1 MDVTLP
7 QVIQTA
13 SACPNS
19 CKKTV
24 LETTHDD
31 MIVMT
36 DVQDFER
43 MQERKSPPS
52 GEMRVTLTVDHVFQN
67 ADEVDVIEHALNSL
81 LTACVDGVN
90 ACLLCGGSS
99 NTLRSTFFHGSD
111 KAPAHAGLALTM
123 LQHLLLHLADKHGSG
138 GNPSPHTPRYFVR
151 LSFVEF
157 YEETIT
163 VLPETMS
170 SPYRRHQVAVRLTEG
185 PLLNKSLYA
194 FESVCKAAASAA
206 SFPPYDASLLTRS
219 LQQALGG
226 DALTNALLFVAP
238 NDHEGAK
245 ATGQVASMLQRMR
258 TFPLAHSDRRRHH
271 AERMYWK
278 TKVPQ
283 SNSTYHDTNDG
294 SQSTL
299 ALVQK
304 AHELEGKLLQDSIDK
319 SKLKDTIDGHV
330 KALSESRAKVAGL
343 VEAEV
348 GLRKQLLDRERE
360 KLSLSKALVDCQ
372 LEHST
377 MLEAVE
383 KDKFDLTTKLLNAE
397 NDLLEL
403 QMREEQHDTLLRAAQ
418 DAAAAATADKKEL
431 AIEFVALKAN
441 FVAANKALQAK
452 SGKAQQLSV
461 ELLTLVN
468 QKTQLA
474 AAVDDLEKAKAD
486 GLERE
491 RKLREAMDK
500 ATVQEQAL
508 MGLVAAEK
516 ARGHSLYE
524 EKVALEFQL
533 KSLAVEVEARQVQFE
548 KAAQEQAVAHHAQV
562 HALKQAAEDQVARS
576 MARQSRRQLDDLE
589 RSLAKRSTEAADL
602 RTAMA
607 REAAEMEAQTA
618 SYRLR
623 LNSLFGNKPITTAS
637 GNEGEEAPVA
647 AARAAWTLS
656 FETRERELVERL
668 AALEARQASWG
679 GRYEVLYRRTMQ
691 THFDLINMPQ
701 KVDDAPGDL
710 DMWSQEAAAE
720 SDVSDMERRRML
732 AKVEVCTQELRLQL
746 EKNLQSAETFNGM
759 LAAKERDVAAVRTQL
774 DAAIASRDQLQL
786 QNERLLADKSTDE
799 TKDEMKRMQEMLV
812 AQLQELKATMQAQP
826 VSSKGEN
833 DQATDKRR
841 SGYDENGQ
849 QLRAQIAKLEER
861 LRGIKASHMQTVEA
875 TERRCVQLSTKT
887 IMLEEEV
894 VGLKNLLKVTTT

>member
-1 MDVTLP
+1 MDTQPACRCMCTSVTHCALA
-7 QVIQTA
+7 QCQ
-13 SACPNS
+13 
-19 CKKTV
+19 
-24 LETTHDD
+24 
-31 MIVMT
+31 
-36 DVQDFER
+36 
-43 MQERKSPPS
+43 
-52 GEMRVTLTVDHVFQN
+52 TLTVDHVFQN
-67 ADEVDVIEHALNSL
+67 ADEVDVVEHALNSL

-111 KAPAHAGLALTM
+111 NAPAHAGLALAM

-163 VLPETMS
+163 VLLETMS
-170 SPYRRHQVAVRLTEG
+170 SPYRRHQVPTAVRLTEG

-194 FESVCKAAASAA
+194 FESVCKAGASAA

-226 DALTNALLFVAP
+226 DALTHALLFVAP

-245 ATGQVASMLQRMR
+245 ATGQVVSMLQRMR

-533 KSLAVEVEARQVQFE
+533 KSLAVEVDARQVQFE

-562 HALKQAAEDQVARS
+562 HALKQAAEDQVAR
-576 MARQSRRQLDDLE
+576 
-589 RSLAKRSTEAADL
+589 
-602 RTAMA
+602 
-607 REAAEMEAQTA
+607 
-618 SYRLR
+618 
-623 LNSLFGNKPITTAS
+623 I
-637 GNEGEEAPVA
+637 
-647 AARAAWTLS
+647 
-656 FETRERELVERL
+656 
-668 AALEARQASWG
+668 
-679 GRYEVLYRRTMQ
+679 
-691 THFDLINMPQ
+691 
-701 KVDDAPGDL
+701 DDAPGDL

-812 AQLQELKATMQAQP
+812 VQLQELKATMQAQP

-841 SGYDENGQ
+841 SGDDENGQ